1 MYPSFGSYMGFLLYL
16 WKINQYRKDME
27 RKFDYHML
35 PNMKEFQILRRND
48 ITNDWEDFRKPIIG
62 TEDIAKNYVD
72 GLNAD
77 YIEEDII
84 LQSRFHVE

>member
-1 MYPSFGSYMGFLLYL
+1 
-16 WKINQYRKDME
+16 
-27 RKFDYHML
+27 ML

-72 GLNAD
+72 ELNAD